1 MMNYT
6 HTGVQSLIYFHGSN
20 DCFVWGLSMALYA
33 GSCAL
38 FLDTHC
44 FPFISVLPKSRL
56 IEHDWEIDCNEL
68 QHFSSSVLY

>member
-1 MMNYT
+1 
-6 HTGVQSLIYFHGSN
+6 
-20 DCFVWGLSMALYA
+20 MALYA

-68 QHFSSSVLY
+68 QHFSSSVLYLHYVT